1 MSFDSAPTT
10 GKDNFFEDFTIGD
23 VYEHA
28 RGKTM
33 EMLENVLIT
42 NLVLNTAQVHFNED
56 AVERLGGQPHRIVFG
71 GVTASLVIGLA
82 MQDTGEQALEET
94 GLDQVRFRVP
104 VMHGDTLYAFTE
116 VLGKNDSPEVA
127 RGHREAGE
135 VHFKHYG
142 VNQRGETV
150 FEGERRAIIKKRAF
164 STFGLAYEEPETVSA
179 VVVAE
184 EQFVETVRPVR
195 TAARKVKRAAPA
207 KRIVGKSAK
216 SRPLKPI
223 KPATKPLAVKAAK
236 TAAKQKAVK
245 PAKKAVK
252 PSRPAARPK
261 RRTR

>member
-1 MSFDSAPTT
+1 MSFDIAGLT
-10 GKDNFFEDFTIGD
+10 GKNNFFEDFNVGD

-82 MQDTGEQALEET
+82 MQDTGENALEET

-116 VLGKNDSPEVA
+116 VLGKNDSPDVT

-150 FEGERRAIIKKRAF
+150 FEGERRVIVKKRVF
-164 STFGLAYEEPETVSA
+164 STFGLEYQEPETVSA

-184 EQFVETVRPVR
+184 EHFVETMRP
-195 TAARKVKRAAPA
+195 ARAATRKLKKATPA
-207 KRIVGKSAK
+207 KRIVGKS
-216 SRPLKPI
+216 
-223 KPATKPLAVKAAK
+223 VKA
-236 TAAKQKAVK
+236 
-245 PAKKAVK
+245 K
-252 PSRPAARPK
+252 PSRPVKTAKPAAMKKRTAIRKLAKPVRPMAPSK
-261 RRTR
+261 RRGR